1 MRDRTFLVS
10 ELICNPLPDSLII
23 EELAS
28 YGHACDRS
36 LAHVT
41 KSHVFSILK
50 QMQACQLSASQV
62 TAWASRLEGRE
73 DISFEFGDEGAV
85 REVIFWLANPEI
97 NWPVD
102 EMLCRK
108 IEALFERRKLSRD

>member
-1 MRDRTFLVS
+1 MADRTFLVS
-10 ELICNPLPDSLII
+10 ELICNPLPDPCIL

-41 KSHVFSILK
+41 KSHVFSVLK
-50 QMQACQLSASQV
+50 KLTEGSLSASQV
-62 TAWASRLEGRE
+62 TAWAGRLEGRE
-73 DISFEFGDEGAV
+73 DISFEFGEEGAV
-85 REVIFWLANPEI
+85 REAVFWLANPEI

-102 EMLCRK
+102 EQLCRK
-108 IEALFERRKLSRD
+108 IMMLFERRMSPRL